1 MQLALRGQIFAH
13 PAADF
18 GIILDMADNKEQERA
33 ELAEIVER
41 GSLKELKE
49 DYLDYLRRHELA
61 LWDAKHPRYDGLLE
75 NVDE

>member
-1 MQLALRGQIFAH
+1 
-13 PAADF
+13 
-18 GIILDMADNKEQERA
+18 MANNKEQERA

-41 GSLKELKE
+41 ESLKELKE

-61 LWDAKHPRYDGLLE
+61 LWDAKHPHYDGLLK